1 MAEMITLPVGRTD
14 FREIRQAHCYY
25 VDKTSSISK
34 LIRDGAKSILFTRPR
49 RFGKTTFQSMLRSF
63 FDIREDSRDIFSGLA
78 VMEDREAVEN
88 WMNRYPV
95 VYLSFKDIDG
105 LKLEYAID
113 VLRSMLVELFQGYG
127 FLRDDDLGGDAG
139 IFGRILLNK
148 ASIGDIRQS
157 INILAKL
164 LYNHYGRK
172 VIFIFDEYD
181 VPLDKAERNGYY
193 DEMLDVIRAMF
204 LSVLKD
210 CPYTEKGILTGCLRI
225 SKESL
230 FTGLNN
236 LAVYSVTGAEYAD
249 AFGFTEEEVLRLL
262 SDTGLTDKA
271 DVIQKWYDG
280 YAIGDRHIYTPWD
293 VLSYVKR
300 LQVSADA
307 EPENY
312 WANSSG
318 NDVIRRLIDMTDA
331 EVGADYSAL
340 IDGRNIEKRVL
351 ETLTYGDLY
360 SSEENIW
367 SLLLATGYLTLAGKY
382 YPNGETL
389 LKLPNE
395 EIRCLFAY
403 YVDEWFSDTVRESDR
418 EALFR
423 AIWEEDASSLS
434 KEISSYLR
442 QTISTYD
449 FHENFYH
456 AFLAGLL
463 SGAGYIV
470 RSNRE
475 SGEGRPD
482 IILLDRKAGT
492 AAVFELKRAES
503 LDSMEA
509 SADEALCQL
518 KDKEYGNDL
527 VDYDRIIG
535 FGISF
540 YRKRALV
547 RTADGLTLSRTFL

>member
-1 MAEMITLPVGRTD
+1 MDDRVILPIGRTD
-14 FREIRQAHCYY
+14 FRTIRETGSYY
-25 VDKTSSISK
+25 IDKTHIVSQI
-34 LIRDGAKSILFTRPR
+34 IRDGAKSILFTRPR

-157 INILAKL
+157 LNILAKL

-236 LAVYSVTGAEYAD
+236 LAVYSVTGDKYTD

-262 SDTGLTDKA
+262 SDTGLADKA

-280 YAIGDRHIYTPWD
+280 YAIGDKHIYTPWD
-293 VLSYVKR
+293 VISYIDR
-300 LQVSADA
+300 LQVNPEA

-312 WANSSG
+312 WANSSR

-395 EIRCLFAY
+395 ENRNLFASS
-403 YVDEWFSDTVRESDR
+403 VDEWFSDNVRKSDR
-418 EALFR
+418 STLFS
-423 AIWEEDASSLS
+423 AIWTGDTDMLS
-434 KEISSYLR
+434 EQISQYLFD
-442 QTISTYD
+442 TISYYD
-449 FHENFYH
+449 YREDYYH

-470 RSNRE
+470 KSNRE
-475 SGEGRPD
+475 SGTGRAD
-482 IILLDRKAGT
+482 ILLLDRKNRR
-492 AAVFELKRAES
+492 AAVFEVKRTS
-503 LDSMEA
+503 
-509 SADEALCQL
+509 SADDMEKAVESALEQIRTM
-518 KDKEYGNDL
+518 EYGHDL
-527 VDYDRIIG
+527 EGYRTILRYGV
-535 FGISF
+535 SF
-540 YRKRALV
+540 CRKAALI
-547 RTADGLTLSRTFL
+547 RK

>member
-157 INILAKL
+157 LNILAKL

-236 LAVYSVTGAEYAD
+236 LAVYSVTGDKYTD

-389 LKLPNE
+389 FKLPNE
-395 EIRCLFAY
+395 EIRNLFASS
-403 YVDEWFSDTVRESDR
+403 VDEWFSDNVRKSDR
-418 EALFR
+418 STLFS
-423 AIWEEDASSLS
+423 AIWTGDTDMLS
-434 KEISSYLR
+434 EQISQYLFD
-442 QTISTYD
+442 TISYYD
-449 FHENFYH
+449 YREDYYH

-470 RSNRE
+470 KSNRE
-475 SGEGRPD
+475 SGTGRAD
-482 IILLDRKAGT
+482 ILLLDRKNRR
-492 AAVFELKRAES
+492 AAVFEVKRTSSADDMEKAAES
-503 LDSMEA
+503 
-509 SADEALCQL
+509 ALEQMRAM
-518 KDKEYGNDL
+518 EYGDDL
-527 VDYDRIIG
+527 QGYREIIRY
-535 FGISF
+535 GIAF
-540 YRKRALV
+540 FRKDAVVMKAEAQDL
-547 RTADGLTLSRTFL
+547 

>member
-1 MAEMITLPVGRTD
+1 MEEQSP
-14 FREIRQAHCYY
+14 
-25 VDKTSSISK
+25 
-34 LIRDGAKSILFTRPR
+34 LF
-49 RFGKTTFQSMLRSF
+49 
-63 FDIREDSRDIFSGLA
+63 
-78 VMEDREAVEN
+78 V
-88 WMNRYPV
+88 
-95 VYLSFKDIDG
+95 
-105 LKLEYAID
+105 
-113 VLRSMLVELFQGYG
+113 
-127 FLRDDDLGGDAG
+127 
-139 IFGRILLNK
+139 
-148 ASIGDIRQS
+148 
-157 INILAKL
+157 
-164 LYNHYGRK
+164 
-172 VIFIFDEYD
+172 
-181 VPLDKAERNGYY
+181 
-193 DEMLDVIRAMF
+193 
-204 LSVLKD
+204 
-210 CPYTEKGILTGCLRI
+210 
-225 SKESL
+225 
-230 FTGLNN
+230 
-236 LAVYSVTGAEYAD
+236 
-249 AFGFTEEEVLRLL
+249 GFTEEEVLRLL

-403 YVDEWFSDTVRESDR
+403 YVDEWFSENIRKSSRKT
-418 EALFR
+418 LFH
-423 AIWEEDASSLS
+423 AIWTGDTDMLS
-434 KEISSYLR
+434 EQISQYLFD
-442 QTISTYD
+442 TISYYD
-449 FHENFYH
+449 YREDYYH

-470 RSNRE
+470 KSNRE
-475 SGEGRPD
+475 SGTGRAD
-482 IILLDRKAGT
+482 ILLLDRKNRR
-492 AAVFELKRAES
+492 AAVFEIKRSPGIKHMEEDAE
-503 LDSMEA
+503 A
-509 SADEALCQL
+509 ALLQIRSR
-518 KDKEYGNDL
+518 EYGYDL
-527 VDYDRIIG
+527 EG
-535 FGISF
+535 FRTIFFYGASF
-540 YRKRALV
+540 CRKNALI
-547 RTADGLTLSRTFL
+547 RS

>member
-157 INILAKL
+157 LNILAKL

-236 LAVYSVTGAEYAD
+236 LAVYSVTGDKYTD

-262 SDTGLTDKA
+262 SDTGLADKA

-280 YAIGDRHIYTPWD
+280 YAIGDKHIYTPWD

-403 YVDEWFSDTVRESDR
+403 YVDEWFSENIRKSSRKT
-418 EALFR
+418 LFH
-423 AIWEEDASSLS
+423 AIWTGDADMLS
-434 KEISSYLR
+434 EQISQYLFD
-442 QTISTYD
+442 TISYYD
-449 FHENFYH
+449 YREDYYH

-470 RSNRE
+470 KSNRE
-475 SGEGRPD
+475 SGTGRAD
-482 IILLDRKAGT
+482 ILLLDRKNRR
-492 AAVFELKRAES
+492 AAVFEDMEKAAES
-503 LDSMEA
+503 
-509 SADEALCQL
+509 ALEQMQAM
-518 KDKEYGNDL
+518 EYGDDL
-527 VDYDRIIG
+527 QGYREIIRY
-535 FGISF
+535 GIAF
-540 YRKRALV
+540 FRKDAVVMKAEAQDL
-547 RTADGLTLSRTFL
+547 

>member
-157 INILAKL
+157 INILSKL

-236 LAVYSVTGAEYAD
+236 LAVYSVTGDKYTD
-249 AFGFTEEEVLRLL
+249 AFGFTEEEVLKLL
-262 SDTGLTDKA
+262 SDTGLADKA

-280 YAIGDRHIYTPWD
+280 YAIGDKHIYTPWD
-293 VLSYVKR
+293 VISYIDR
-300 LQVSADA
+300 LQVNPEA

-312 WANSSG
+312 WANSSR

-351 ETLTYGDLY
+351 ETLTYGDFY

-403 YVDEWFSDTVRESDR
+403 YVDEWFSENIRKSSRKT
-418 EALFR
+418 LFH
-423 AIWEEDASSLS
+423 AIWTGDTDMLS
-434 KEISSYLR
+434 EQISQYLFD
-442 QTISTYD
+442 TISYYD
-449 FHENFYH
+449 YREDYYH

-470 RSNRE
+470 KSNRE
-475 SGEGRPD
+475 SGTGRAD
-482 IILLDRKAGT
+482 ILLLDRKNRR
-492 AAVFELKRAES
+492 AAVFEVKRTS
-503 LDSMEA
+503 
-509 SADEALCQL
+509 SADDMEKAVESALEQIRTM
-518 KDKEYGNDL
+518 EYGHDL
-527 VDYDRIIG
+527 EGYRTILRYGV
-535 FGISF
+535 SF
-540 YRKRALV
+540 CRKAALI
-547 RTADGLTLSRTFL
+547 RK

>member
-403 YVDEWFSDTVRESDR
+403 YVDEWFSENVRKSSR
-418 EALFR
+418 KALFH
-423 AIWEEDASSLS
+423 AIWTGDADMLS
-434 KEISSYLR
+434 EQISQYLFD
-442 QTISTYD
+442 TISYYD
-449 FHENFYH
+449 YREDYYH

-470 RSNRE
+470 KSNRE
-475 SGEGRPD
+475 SGTGRAD
-482 IILLDRKAGT
+482 ILLLDRKNRR
-492 AAVFELKRAES
+492 AAVFEVKRTSSADDMEKAAES
-503 LDSMEA
+503 
-509 SADEALCQL
+509 ALEQMQAM
-518 KDKEYGNDL
+518 EYGDDL
-527 VDYDRIIG
+527 QGYREIIRY
-535 FGISF
+535 GIAF
-540 YRKRALV
+540 FRKDAVVMKAEAQDL
-547 RTADGLTLSRTFL
+547 

>member
-148 ASIGDIRQS
+148 ATIGDIRQS

-262 SDTGLTDKA
+262 SDTGLADKA

-293 VLSYVKR
+293 VISYIDR
-300 LQVSADA
+300 LQVNPDA

-403 YVDEWFSDTVRESDR
+403 YVDEWFSENVRKSSR
-418 EALFR
+418 KSLFH
-423 AIWEEDASSLS
+423 AIWTGDTDMLS
-434 KEISSYLR
+434 EQISQYLFD
-442 QTISTYD
+442 TISYYD
-449 FHENFYH
+449 YREDYYH

-470 RSNRE
+470 KSNRE
-475 SGEGRPD
+475 SGTGRAD
-482 IILLDRKAGT
+482 ILLLDRKNRR
-492 AAVFELKRAES
+492 AAVFEVKRTSSADDMEKAAES
-503 LDSMEA
+503 
-509 SADEALCQL
+509 ALEQMQAM
-518 KDKEYGNDL
+518 EYGDDL
-527 VDYDRIIG
+527 QGYREIIRY
-535 FGISF
+535 GIAF
-540 YRKRALV
+540 FRKDAVVMKAEAQDL
-547 RTADGLTLSRTFL
+547 

>member
-157 INILAKL
+157 LNILAKL

-331 EVGADYSAL
+331 EVGVDYSAL

-382 YPNGETL
+382 YPNGETF

-403 YVDEWFSDTVRESDR
+403 YVDEWFSENIRKSSR
-418 EALFR
+418 KALFH
-423 AIWEEDASSLS
+423 AIWTGDTDMLS
-434 KEISSYLR
+434 EQISQYLFD
-442 QTISTYD
+442 TISYYD
-449 FHENFYH
+449 YREDYYH

-470 RSNRE
+470 KSNRE
-475 SGEGRPD
+475 SGTGRAD
-482 IILLDRKAGT
+482 ILLLDRKNRR
-492 AAVFELKRAES
+492 AAVFEVKRTSSADDMEKAAES
-503 LDSMEA
+503 
-509 SADEALCQL
+509 ALEQIRAM
-518 KDKEYGNDL
+518 EYGDDL
-527 VDYDRIIG
+527 QGYREIIRY
-535 FGISF
+535 GIAF
-540 YRKRALV
+540 FRKDAVVMKAEAQDL
-547 RTADGLTLSRTFL
+547 

>member
-1 MAEMITLPVGRTD
+1 
-14 FREIRQAHCYY
+14 
-25 VDKTSSISK
+25 
-34 LIRDGAKSILFTRPR
+34 
-49 RFGKTTFQSMLRSF
+49 MLRSF

-148 ASIGDIRQS
+148 ATIGDIRQS
-157 INILAKL
+157 LNILAKL

-262 SDTGLTDKA
+262 SDTGLADKA

-331 EVGADYSAL
+331 EVGVDYSAL

-351 ETLTYGDLY
+351 ETLTYGSLY

-403 YVDEWFSDTVRESDR
+403 YVDEWFSENIRKSSRKT
-418 EALFR
+418 LFH
-423 AIWEEDASSLS
+423 AIWTGDTDMLS
-434 KEISSYLR
+434 EQISQYLFD
-442 QTISTYD
+442 TISYYD
-449 FHENFYH
+449 YREDYYH

-470 RSNRE
+470 KSNRE
-475 SGEGRPD
+475 SGTGRAD
-482 IILLDRKAGT
+482 ILLLDRKNRR
-492 AAVFELKRAES
+492 AAVFEVKRTSSADDMEKTAES
-503 LDSMEA
+503 
-509 SADEALCQL
+509 ALEQMQAM
-518 KDKEYGNDL
+518 EYGDDL
-527 VDYDRIIG
+527 QGYREIIRY
-535 FGISF
+535 GIAF
-540 YRKRALV
+540 FRKDAVVMKAEAQDL
-547 RTADGLTLSRTFL
+547 